1 MMILAHVARARVA
14 FLDQVFLVV
23 VPALA
28 QGQARAADVYHV
40 IHVVRDLVGLAIVVA
55 IVACHTNTLSTL
67 VFKYVSCFVL
77 YMPERI

>member
-1 MMILAHVARARVA
+1 MILAHVARARVA

-40 IHVVRDLVGLAIVVA
+40 IHVVRDLVGLGIVVA
-55 IVACHTNTLSTL
+55 MVACDTGALRTGG
-67 VFKYVSCFVL
+67 FK
-77 YMPERI
+77 